1 MKLQTQT
8 TISSMNNNDF
18 HILELSAY
26 QTPEIIEDSRKD
38 YVAFGDDN
46 LFYKE
51 LIDNYLNSPTSS
63 SIINGVVNQ
72 IYGKGFSALDSAR
85 KPDEF
90 AKFKALFKPKDL
102 KRVCLDLKLLG
113 EASFQVT
120 YSKKQVASVTHFNRE
135 TLRAEKCD
143 DQGKI
148 NAYYYHPKW
157 ENYKPSDELT
167 RIPVFGSGAPN
178 EIYIIRRHIPGM
190 HYYSIPDYCASLN
203 YARLESQISTYLMN
217 EVSNSFSGT
226 KLVSFTNG
234 IPTQEKQMQIK
245 REIQNKLTGS
255 NGEKV
260 IVSFSDSAE
269 NKTTIEDIS
278 VSDAADVY
286 SYISEEC
293 SRKLLLGHRITSPL
307 LIGIRDTGN
316 SLGNNSEE
324 IQNAHNLFEN
334 VVIKPFQ
341 NDIVDAIHDILAVNN
356 IALNI
361 YVQTLTPIEFTESS
375 IVSEEQREEETGI
388 KEEEETITVEETPS
402 EKIIEESPEE
412 KEDDLEDKQASYN
425 GAQIASAIAILQN
438 VKEGILT
445 EDQAIVFLVQML
457 QFDIEVA
464 KSMFKGEGSEQ
475 LLSSLKEKLSNTK
488 TFVVTEKPNLSVE
501 HEKVVIRNLK
511 KYGEDIS
518 DEWEL
523 IEEMEVTNS
532 KEEQMLSQINLFAD
546 TADADKNSK
555 EDKGLYKLRYVY
567 AGNPDPQR
575 KFCQTMMKRNKGT
588 KYGLLYRFEDIK
600 KLSDLDPNPGL
611 AKGGKNGPSSGHYDI
626 FKFLGGNNC
635 RHFWKRMIF
644 FRKRENGKFL
654 PKSKT
659 DDLENDKRVA
669 NVPGLKRKG
678 VEGKTPAERGIGN
691 KKSNK

>member
-38 YVAFGDDN
+38 FVAFGDDN

-203 YARLESQISTYLMN
+203 YARLESQISQYLMN

-356 IALNI
+356 ISLNI

-375 IVSEEQREEETGI
+375 IVSDEQREEETG
-388 KEEEETITVEETPS
+388 
-402 EKIIEESPEE
+402 
-412 KEDDLEDKQASYN
+412 Q
-425 GAQIASAIAILQN
+425 
-438 VKEGILT
+438 
-445 EDQAIVFLVQML
+445 
-457 QFDIEVA
+457 
-464 KSMFKGEGSEQ
+464 
-475 LLSSLKEKLSNTK
+475 KLSNAK

-546 TADADKNSK
+546 TADADKKSK

-575 KFCQTMMKRNKGT
+575 KFCQKMMGRNKGT

-600 KLSDLDPNPGL
+600 KLSALDPNPGL
-611 AKGGKNGPSSGHYDI
+611 GKGGTNNYDI
-626 FKFLGGNNC
+626 FKYLGGNNC